1 MRLIIGYD
9 IDPVSIEIASSNA
22 EDLDWIKEK
31 PEKARE
37 RELVGSGAAHRSKEA
52 VGMMALHEALRSIC
66 LNSDWTYSVFWT
78 IHPRL
83 LVVGDGF
90 VTITRGDSITRFF
103 EHADEA
109 EEEEDDDS
117 MYKDGNELDGE
128 CSHLQKHASP
138 ELARIFLLDAAT
150 VILRNKLRKLLEKE
164 QHGKMHT
171 SLCV

>member
-128 CSHLQKHASP
+128 CSHPQKHASP

-150 VILRNKLRKLLEKE
+150 VILRNKLRKL
-164 QHGKMHT
+164 
-171 SLCV
+171 